1 MAKNKPGL
9 ILILP
14 TRSSFMKVDEEI
26 LNSSY
31 SVKTVYLDQNK
42 SRLGYL
48 IRICRAVRVL
58 LFCKYD
64 KALVWFADYH
74 AAPAALISKLRGK
87 ACHVFIGGYDAACY
101 PEFRYGVY
109 CSPFRA
115 YWTKLALK
123 ICTHIIA
130 NHQALLST
138 DNHYYSPDGHPGGVY
153 KLIPRLETP
162 ASVIFNALTAPPP
175 ADLDNPRARQILTVG
190 TTPGLWGFYNKGFDL
205 LTQVAGRR
213 PDLSFVFVGI
223 REQWLPEL
231 DRLFRLRKLPNIR
244 LVSHLDHGQL
254 LGLMKESAVYAQPS
268 ISEGMPNA
276 LMEAMLM
283 GCVPVGSDVAGI
295 PTVIGEY
302 GFVFSRRDPNL
313 LEDALDKALAW
324 DADRKAISAGIQERF
339 SFEARKDKLL
349 SLLNA

>member
-1 MAKNKPGL
+1 MSARQKL

-14 TRSSFMKVDEEI
+14 TRSSFMKIDEEI
-26 LNSSY
+26 LGGAFQLR
-31 SVKTVYLDQNK
+31 TVHLAQDG
-42 SRLGYL
+42 SRLDYVKGILSAMKILLTADYGKTL
-48 IRICRAVRVL
+48 I
-58 LFCKYD
+58 
-64 KALVWFADYH
+64 WFADYH
-74 AAPAALISKLRGK
+74 AAPAALISRLRGRK
-87 ACHVFIGGYDAACY
+87 CYIFIGGYDAACY
-101 PEFRYGVY
+101 PELGYGVY

-115 YWTKLALK
+115 FCARLALK
-123 ICTHIIA
+123 TCTHVIA
-130 NHQALLST
+130 NHPALLSSE
-138 DNHYYSPDGHPGGVY
+138 NAYYDPSGHPEGIY
-153 KLIPRLETP
+153 KLIPGLATP
-162 ASVIFNALTAPPP
+162 ASVIFNAVASPPP
-175 ADLDNPRARQILTVG
+175 ADLSQPRQKQILAVG
-190 TTPGLWGFYNKGFDL
+190 TTPRLRDFYNKGFDL

-213 PDLSFVFVGI
+213 PDLRFVFVGI

-231 DRLFRLRKLPNIR
+231 DRMFLLRELPNIR
-244 LVSHLDHGQL
+244 LASHLAHGQL
-254 LGLMKESAVYAQPS
+254 LSLMKESAVYAQPS

-313 LEDALDKALAW
+313 LEAALDKALAC